1 MKRISDLLKIMVLT
15 AYIIGS
21 SAMASDEY
29 VYTVTTGQSSVE
41 IADGKISI
49 SGGEMTATPGAPA
62 LGYRIIKLALPAN
75 TEVIDLTYETSDT
88 MVIGTTEVDFIRGD
102 LRPGNYPA
110 DTAAFPDPLIY
121 DSDQIFPDERVRLLG
136 SGNWGDIHVADLAVY
151 PIAYRPLSERVLFY
165 PEITIHLSLRAR
177 SRGNGLDIRSD
188 PHAYGA
194 LRGMVSNQIDFP
206 SMASP
211 PLNDPPI
218 PLGNIPPP
226 EYLIITSGE
235 IAPGFYPFLNWKN
248 QKGLPTDMVLIEDI
262 LASTGGVDP
271 AEQLRNYLIQ
281 AYNDG
286 IRYVLLGGTDDI
298 VPVRYLYPGNVS
310 DYHPELNHQHISDL
324 YFADLTGDWDADGDG
339 VWGESY
345 QDQPDIYPE
354 LYVGRVPAWNAE
366 HAFVWGNKAII
377 YEKNPGNGDPS
388 YLTKALI
395 ICADQM
401 RDLNQ
406 HNVLADMMPDN
417 FVTDAS
423 RLIEEPSGN
432 DPAPTSPTAAYVIE
446 VMQEGWGFISNLN
459 HGDYSWYSSK
469 GCYYNRYGWSGVWGD
484 TVAWNGCG
492 ALSNLTTYDQ
502 PAVHYSISCDL
513 AALDFDTGIFRP
525 PPYPSPYCFAE
536 SFMFEPGSGVAFLG
550 NTRWGWVSSSYNLE
564 RRFITHVVAD
574 STSRLSVAE
583 ALSKIDYPN
592 YRDIAYSH
600 NLFGDP
606 EMSLWLSV
614 DGNLRVE
621 GPTEI
626 EFGEPQNLQYQV
638 SDGDNYISDAKVC
651 LYMAGE
657 LFEVGFTDNEG
668 HVLFDIEP
676 QDEGYMTITATK
688 QGYIPDQITAA
699 IGTPAGVDDEVKLP
713 ESPVVFQNFPN
724 PFNPSTTIEFN
735 LPEGGRVDLEI
746 YDIMGRQVRNLA
758 SKEFPAGLNQVIWD
772 GKNDSRRNV
781 TSGIYFYKFISGPTV
796 SIRQMTIVK

>member
-1 MKRISDLLKIMVLT
+1 MKRISDLLKIMMLT
-15 AYIIGS
+15 AYLIGGL
-21 SAMASDEY
+21 AMASDEY
-29 VYTVTTGQSSVE
+29 VYTVSTGQGSVE

-49 SGGEMTATPGAPA
+49 SGGEMIATPGAPA
-62 LGYRIIKLALPAN
+62 LAYRVIKLALPAN
-75 TEVIDLTYETSDT
+75 TEVIDLTYETSDPLI
-88 MVIGTTEVDFIRGD
+88 IGTAEIDFIRGD
-102 LRPGNYPA
+102 LRTGNYPA
-110 DTAAFPDPLIY
+110 DTAAFPDPLIF
-121 DSDQIFPDERVRLLG
+121 DTDQIFPDERVRLLG

-151 PIAYRPLSERVLFY
+151 PIAYRPLSERILLY
-165 PEITIHLSLRAR
+165 PEITVHLSLRAR
-177 SRGNGLDIRSD
+177 SNGNGLAIRSD
-188 PHAYGA
+188 PNAYGA
-194 LRGMVSNQIDFP
+194 LMGMVSNRIDFS

-218 PLGNIPPP
+218 ALGNIPPP

-235 IAPGFYPFLNWKN
+235 IAPGFYPFLKWKN

-262 LASTGGVDP
+262 LASTGGIDP

-281 AYNDG
+281 AYNEG
-286 IRYVLLGGTDDI
+286 VRYVLLGGSDDI
-298 VPVRYLYPGNVS
+298 VPIRYLYPGNVS
-310 DYHPELNHQHISDL
+310 DNYPDLHHQHISDL

-377 YEKNPGNGDPS
+377 YEKNPGDGDPS
-388 YLTKALI
+388 YLTKALF
-395 ICADQM
+395 ICSDQM

-406 HNVLADMMPDN
+406 HNVLADMMPEN

-432 DPAPTSPTAAYVIE
+432 DPAPTSPTAAYVVE

-484 TVAWNGCG
+484 TVVWNGCG
-492 ALSNLTTYDQ
+492 ALSNLTTFDQ

-536 SFMFEPGSGVAFLG
+536 AFMFEPGSGVAFLG
-550 NTRWGWVSSSYNLE
+550 NTRWGWVSSSYNLQ
-564 RRFITHVVAD
+564 RKFLTHVVAD

-592 YRDIAYSH
+592 YRDIGYSH

-614 DGNLRVE
+614 DGNLRVD

-626 EFGEPQNLQYQV
+626 DFGEPQNLQYQV
-638 SDGDNYISDAKVC
+638 SDGDNHLSDVKVC

-668 HVLFDIEP
+668 FVFFNIEP

-688 QGYIPDQITAA
+688 QRYIPDQITAA

-758 SKEFPAGLNQVIWD
+758 SKEFPAGLNKVIWD
-772 GKNDSRRNV
+772 GKNDFRRSV